1 LLFIIKPFNMFI
13 SVNHKI
19 LNPTEFWAAAQK
31 SLPELP
37 VQGVEKIV
45 NVFPSADMSQA
56 TCIWEA
62 ASIEALDKYLRSKV
76 FDWSQETYF
85 EINEANA
92 MGLPK

>member
-1 LLFIIKPFNMFI
+1 MII

-19 LNPTEFWAAAQK
+19 KDPGKFWVSAQK

-37 VQGVEKIV
+37 VEGVQRII
-45 NVFPSADMSQA
+45 NVFPSSDMSQA

-62 ASIEALDKYLRSKV
+62 DSIDSLDKYLRSKV

-85 EINEANA
+85 EVNA
-92 MGLPK
+92 VNAIGLH

>member
-1 LLFIIKPFNMFI
+1 MFI

-19 LNPTEFWAAAQK
+19 NNPGEFWASAQK

-37 VQGVEKIV
+37 VSGVHRII
-45 NVFPSADMSQA
+45 NVFPSTDNSQA

-62 ASIEALDKYLRSKV
+62 DTIDALDKFLRSKV

-85 EINEANA
+85 EINATNA
-92 MGLPK
+92 MGLVK